1 MTKPATTSFSHVFGL
16 INLAVAQPIYGLIAR
31 FPDFLAAR
39 QTAPVEIW
47 ALVATLSLLLPLA
60 CYLGLHALRRLNA
73 RLADVV
79 FFLIIAVALTLLA
92 LAGLRPHTSV
102 PPWLAV
108 LLAATLGLAGCTL
121 YFRSRFVASTA
132 AILNLLALA
141 VPLNFLL
148 LSPARDFARTDEAPA
163 VEGVVIDDPRPVVM
177 VVFDE
182 LSLSA
187 LMNAEAEI
195 DRDLFPNLADLADEA
210 HWFRNATT
218 VATSTVLAVPAMLS
232 GKYPTAFKPPS
243 FREYPENLFTL
254 LSPVYEVEAWEAATN
269 LCRNDVCWQRVTAAD
284 LRQRIA
290 VLFEDIG
297 YIYLHQVLPEA
308 YAGWLPPIT
317 QGWQNF
323 AGEARTTAG
332 GTQKHRVHHQY
343 TGRRETFLAFVDSIR
358 QTDAPKLYFLHVNL
372 PHIPYQY
379 LPSGK
384 SYPGGWEIPGLN
396 LQTDFWGQDELQLV
410 ESYRRYLLQVAHVDE
425 LVGALVDKLETI
437 GSYEDT
443 LLIVAAD
450 HGVSFKPGSRRRDPP
465 PLSNLD
471 QDILPIPLF
480 IKLPGQRQGIVSD
493 ANVESVDILPTIID
507 TLEITTSWKL
517 DGRSVIDDDFEE
529 RPLKTAYYHYRQFKR
544 YEAPAGRVG
553 WRDSLA
559 WKLALFEANRGV
571 AGLFRSG
578 PYQALYDRPTAS
590 LPIGARAQGRYQLV
604 DAQLYQKVDPSS
616 SLLPALARASIT
628 LPGHAGQRQSVA
640 VALNGRIKA
649 LTAVQLDDA
658 GIGKLSTMVPED
670 AFIPGTNTIEL
681 FVMTGRPGAAALQ
694 PLSPEDASRGTVYS
708 LAADHLLIAEAAT
721 NDQVRLDFTPHR
733 FAGSLEQLHRSST
746 HIEVFG
752 WAMDI
757 ANKDE
762 VEAVLVF
769 DGEQNVYRT
778 ETIIMRGEAE
788 RLGARSAK
796 SVGFHFQL
804 PLSLF
809 DGAAS
814 EVRII
819 ALSRDGYAAELLQG
833 DAD

>member
-1 MTKPATTSFSHVFGL
+1 MTRPVTTSFSHVFGL
-16 INLAVAQPIYGLIAR
+16 FNLAVAQPIYGLIAR
-31 FPDFLAAR
+31 FPDFLVAR
-39 QTAPVEIW
+39 QAAPVEIW
-47 ALVATLSLLLPLA
+47 ALVATLSVLLPLA
-60 CYLGLHALRRLNA
+60 WYLGLQALRRIHGG
-73 RLADVV
+73 LAVAV
-79 FFLIIAVALTLLA
+79 FFLTIAAGLTLLA
-92 LAGLRPHTSV
+92 LAGLRPYSGL

-108 LLAATLGLAGCTL
+108 LLAVAIGLGGGTL

-132 AILNLLALA
+132 SILNLLALA

-148 LSPARDFARTDEAPA
+148 LGPASEFARPAEAPTVA
-163 VEGVVIDDPRPVVM
+163 GVVIDDPRPVVM

-182 LSLSA
+182 LSLSS
-187 LMNAEAEI
+187 LMTAEAEI
-195 DRDLFPNLADLADEA
+195 DRDLFPNLADLADQA

-218 VATSTVLAVPAMLS
+218 VASSTVLAVPAMLS
-232 GKYPTAFKPPS
+232 GKYPSAFKSPS

-254 LSPVYEVEAWEAATN
+254 LGPVYEVETWETATN
-269 LCRNDVCWQRVTAAD
+269 LCPDDVCGQRVTRAD

-290 VLFEDIG
+290 VLLEDVG

-308 YAGWLPPIT
+308 HAGWLPPIT

-323 AGEARTTAG
+323 GGEARTTAG
-332 GTQKHRVHHQY
+332 GAQKHRGHLY
-343 TGRRETFLAFVDSIR
+343 TGRQESFLAFVDSIR
-358 QTDAPKLYFLHVNL
+358 QTDVPKLYFLHINL

-384 SYPGGWEIPGLN
+384 SYPGGWEIPGLD
-396 LQTDFWGQDELQLV
+396 LQTDFWGPDELQLV

-425 LVGALVDKLETI
+425 LIGALVDKLETI
-437 GSYEDT
+437 GSYDDT
-443 LLIVAAD
+443 LLIVSAD

-493 ANVESVDILPTIID
+493 ANVESVDVLPTIVD
-507 TLEITTSWKL
+507 ALEITTSWKL
-517 DGRSVIDDDFEE
+517 DGRSVIDDDLEQ
-529 RPLKTAYYHYRQFKR
+529 RPLKTAYYHYRDFKR
-544 YEAPAGRVG
+544 HEAPPSRAG

-559 WKLALFEANRGV
+559 WKLAHFEANRGV

-578 PYQALYDRPTAS
+578 PYQALYDQPIAS
-590 LPIGARAQGRYQLV
+590 LPIGARAQGHYQLV
-604 DAQLYQKVDPSS
+604 DAQLYREVDPSS

-628 LPGHAGQRQSVA
+628 LPEHAGRRQSLA
-640 VALNGRIKA
+640 VALNGRVKA
-649 LTAVQLDDA
+649 LTTVQLDDA

-670 AFIPGTNTIEL
+670 AFIPGNNTIEL
-681 FVMTGRPGAAALQ
+681 FVIAGPPGAAALQ
-694 PLSPEDASRGTVYS
+694 PLSPEDASQGTVYS
-708 LAADHLLIAEAAT
+708 LAADHLLIAESTTDAP
-721 NDQVRLDFTPHR
+721 VRLDFTPDR
-733 FAGSLEQLHRSST
+733 IAGSLEQLHRSPT
-746 HIEVFG
+746 HIELFG

-778 ETIIMRGEAE
+778 RTIVMRGEAE
-788 RLGARSAK
+788 RLGAQSAK

-809 DGAAS
+809 DDGAS

-819 ALSRDGYAAELLQG
+819 ALSRDGHAAELLQP
-833 DAD
+833 DPH